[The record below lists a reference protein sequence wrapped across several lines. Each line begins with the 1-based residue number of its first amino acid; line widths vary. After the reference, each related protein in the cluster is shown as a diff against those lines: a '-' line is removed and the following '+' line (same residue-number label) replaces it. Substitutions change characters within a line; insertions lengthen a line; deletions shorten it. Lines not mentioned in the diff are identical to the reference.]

1 MASVW
6 VASGWRHTILCYLD
20 YKRWSTCQ
28 KYDLDHVIYVKQN
41 IFSSKFKNYEDMYE
55 RYDSRSFVASAATH
69 LCTDDYATANE
80 SK

>member
-28 KYDLDHVIYVKQN
+28 KYDLDHIIYVKQN

-55 RYDSRSFVASAATH
+55 RYDSRSFVASATTH